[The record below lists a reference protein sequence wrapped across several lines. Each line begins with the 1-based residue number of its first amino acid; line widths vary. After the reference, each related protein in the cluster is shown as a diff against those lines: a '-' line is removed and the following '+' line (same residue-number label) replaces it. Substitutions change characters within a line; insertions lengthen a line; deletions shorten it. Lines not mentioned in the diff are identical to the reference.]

1 MSAVDVADSPRLN
14 RAGRSPLR
22 LSLGAMLCTMMLAIV
37 AFLVVYPVLLLIIHS
52 FEVGPFGRQTTWGVE
67 NWIRAF
73 TQPDLA
79 GALWN
84 TVSLAITRQ
93 GLSLLIAVP
102 ICWII
107 ARTDLPGRNWLEFG
121 FWVCVFLPQLTV
133 TLGWIMVFDS
143 HNGLANQMLEKLP
156 FIEKGPFDIFTWWGI
171 IMTHLLSGSIAIKIM
186 LLTPAFRNLDASL
199 EEASLASGAS
209 TVATLFRV
217 VVPLV
222 APALLVVTILSTIR
236 ALEAFETE
244 LILGAPAQIDVFST
258 KIYRIATREPPEY
271 GVATA
276 LSMVI
281 LAVVLPLILFQQ
293 RYISRR
299 SHATLS
305 GKYRGHLQPLGA
317 WRWPVFA
324 VIFGMVLIM
333 TILPVALVIT
343 GTFMNLFG
351 YFTIATP
358 WTMKHW
364 TSVLSN
370 PVFMNA
376 LTNTVIIAGG
386 TSLLGMAV
394 FTVIAYIIVRTK
406 YAARGTLDFFVWVP
420 STVPGIIM
428 GLGFLWLFLG
438 TPFLRPLYGTT
449 WLLILVTALASITL
463 GTQLVKSTLVQL
475 GAELEE
481 ASWASGAS
489 WRYTLR
495 RVVLPLIAPA
505 IAVIGVVAFSAAA
518 RTTGTIALLATNSN
532 QPLSMLQLN
541 LMADNNYGAAS
552 VVGVF
557 LLVLTIGVALV
568 ARALGLKLG
577 VGGQ

>member
-1 MSAVDVADSPRLN
+1 MV
-14 RAGRSPLR
+14 
-22 LSLGAMLCTMMLAIV
+22 LALV
-37 AFLVVYPVLLLIIHS
+37 AFLVVYPVILLVIHS
-52 FEVGPFGRQTTWGVE
+52 FEVGPFGRPTYWGIE

-93 GLSLLIAVP
+93 ALAIVIAIP

-143 HNGLANQMLEKLP
+143 HNGLANQLVEKLP
-156 FIEKGPFDIFTWWGI
+156 FVEKGPFDIFTWWGI
-171 IMTHLLSGSIAIKIM
+171 VVTHLLSGSIAIKVM

-209 TVATLFRV
+209 TPATLWRV

-236 ALEAFETE
+236 AMEAFETE
-244 LILGAPAQIDVFST
+244 LILGAPAQLDVFST

-281 LAVVLPLILFQQ
+281 LFLVLPLILFQQ

-317 WRWPVFA
+317 WRWPIFA
-324 VIFGMVLIM
+324 VIFTIVFIM

-351 YFTIATP
+351 YFMIANP

-364 TSVLSN
+364 TTVLA
-370 PVFMNA
+370 NA
-376 LTNTVIIAGG
+376 TFISALWNTLIIAGG
-386 TSLLGMAV
+386 TAILGMVA
-394 FTVIAYIIVRTK
+394 FTIIAYIIVRTK
-406 YAARGTLDFFVWVP
+406 YFARSTLDFFVWVP
-420 STVPGIIM
+420 STVPGIIL
-428 GLGFLWLFLG
+428 GLGFLWFFLG
-438 TPFLRPLYGTT
+438 TPVLRPLYGTT

-475 GAELEE
+475 GGELEE
-481 ASWASGAS
+481 ASWAAGAS

-518 RTTGTIALLATNSN
+518 RTTGTIALLATHTN

-557 LLVLTIGVALV
+557 LLLLTIGVALV
-568 ARALGLKLG
+568 ARTLGLKLG
-577 VGGQ
+577 VNG

>member
-1 MSAVDVADSPRLN
+1 MSAAEVANAGHLPSTG
-14 RAGRSPLR
+14 RARVA
-22 LSLGAMLCTMMLAIV
+22 LSLGAVLCTVVLAIV

-52 FEVGPFGRQTTWGVE
+52 FEVGPFGRPTTWGVE
-67 NWIRAF
+67 NWVRAF

-79 GALWN
+79 AALWN
-84 TVSLAITRQ
+84 TVSLAVTRQ
-93 GLSLLIAVP
+93 AIALVVAVP
-102 ICWII
+102 ICWLI

-133 TLGWIMVFDS
+133 TLGWIMVFDN
-143 HNGLANQMLEKLP
+143 HNGLANQLVEKLP
-156 FIEKGPFDIFTWWGI
+156 WVEKGPFDIFTWWGI
-171 IMTHLLSGSIAIKIM
+171 VATHLLSGAIAIKVM

-209 TVATLFRV
+209 SMATLFRV

-222 APALLVVTILSTIR
+222 APALLVITILSTIR
-236 ALEAFETE
+236 AMEAFETE
-244 LILGAPAQIDVFST
+244 LILGAPAQLDVFST

-276 LSMVI
+276 MSMVI
-281 LAVVLPLILFQQ
+281 LAMVLPLILFQQ
-293 RYISRR
+293 RFISRR
-299 SHATLS
+299 SHATIS
-305 GKYRGHLQPLGA
+305 GKFRGHIQPLGA
-317 WRWPVFA
+317 WRWPLFGI
-324 VIFGMVLIM
+324 IFTIVCIM

-364 TSVLSN
+364 MSVLSN
-370 PVFMNA
+370 PTFTNA
-376 LTNTVIIAGG
+376 LWNTVIIAGG
-386 TSLLGMAV
+386 TAILGMVV
-394 FTVIAYIIVRTK
+394 FTIIAYIIVRTK
-406 YAARGTLDFFVWVP
+406 YAARGTLDMFVWVP
-420 STVPGIIM
+420 STVPGIIL

-449 WLLILVTALASITL
+449 WLLILVTALGSITL

-475 GAELEE
+475 GSELEE

-518 RTTGTIALLATNSN
+518 RTTGTIALLATNAN

-557 LLVLTIGVALV
+557 LLVLTVGVALV
-568 ARALGLKLG
+568 ARTLGLKLG
-577 VGGQ
+577 VGGR

>member
-1 MSAVDVADSPRLN
+1 
-14 RAGRSPLR
+14 
-22 LSLGAMLCTMMLAIV
+22 
-37 AFLVVYPVLLLIIHS
+37 
-52 FEVGPFGRQTTWGVE
+52 
-67 NWIRAF
+67 
-73 TQPDLA
+73 
-79 GALWN
+79 
-84 TVSLAITRQ
+84 
-93 GLSLLIAVP
+93 
-102 ICWII
+102 
-107 ARTDLPGRNWLEFG
+107 
-121 FWVCVFLPQLTV
+121 
-133 TLGWIMVFDS
+133 
-143 HNGLANQMLEKLP
+143 
-156 FIEKGPFDIFTWWGI
+156 
-171 IMTHLLSGSIAIKIM
+171 
-186 LLTPAFRNLDASL
+186 
-199 EEASLASGAS
+199 
-209 TVATLFRV
+209 
-217 VVPLV
+217 
-222 APALLVVTILSTIR
+222 
-236 ALEAFETE
+236 
-244 LILGAPAQIDVFST
+244 
-258 KIYRIATREPPEY
+258 
-271 GVATA
+271 
-276 LSMVI
+276 
-281 LAVVLPLILFQQ
+281 VLPLILFQQ

-317 WRWPVFA
+317 WRWPIFA
-324 VIFGMVLIM
+324 VIFGIVLIM

-370 PVFMNA
+370 PVFVNA

-406 YAARGTLDFFVWVP
+406 YTARGTLDFFVWVP

-557 LLVLTIGVALV
+557 LLVLTIGVALI

-577 VGGQ
+577 VGGR

>member
-1 MSAVDVADSPRLN
+1 MSAVEVAESRPLN
-14 RAGRSPLR
+14 QPGRPSFALT
-22 LSLGAMLCTMMLAIV
+22 LGTVLCTMVLALV
-37 AFLVVYPVLLLIIHS
+37 AFLVVYPVILLIIHS
-52 FEVGPFGRQTTWGVE
+52 FEVGPFGRPTTWGIE

-84 TVSLAITRQ
+84 TISLALTRQ
-93 GLSLLIAVP
+93 ALAIVFAIP

-143 HNGLANQMLEKLP
+143 HNGLANQLLEKLP
-156 FIEKGPFDIFTWWGI
+156 FVEKGPFDIFTWWGI
-171 IMTHLLSGSIAIKIM
+171 VMTHLLSGSIAIKVM

-209 TVATLFRV
+209 TTATLFRV

-236 ALEAFETE
+236 AMEAFETE
-244 LILGAPAQIDVFST
+244 LILGAPAQLDVFST

-281 LAVVLPLILFQQ
+281 LALVLPLILFQQ

-305 GKYRGHLQPLGA
+305 GKYRGHLQPLGR
-317 WRWPVFA
+317 WRWPIFG
-324 VIFGMVLIM
+324 VIFAIVFVM
-333 TILPVALVIT
+333 TILPVALVII

-351 YFTIATP
+351 YFTIASP

-364 TSVLSN
+364 TTVLSN
-370 PVFMNA
+370 PTFING
-376 LTNTVIIAGG
+376 LWNTLIIAGG
-386 TSLLGMAV
+386 TALVGMVA
-394 FTVIAYIIVRTK
+394 FTIIAYIIVRTR
-406 YAARGTLDFFVWVP
+406 YAARATLDFFVWLP
-420 STVPGIIM
+420 STVPGMIL

-438 TPFLRPLYGTT
+438 TPILRPLYGTT
-449 WLLILVTALASITL
+449 WILVLVTALGSITL

-481 ASWASGAS
+481 ASWAAGAS

-495 RVVLPLIAPA
+495 RIVLPLIAPA

-518 RTTGTIALLATNSN
+518 RTTGTIALLATHTN

-557 LLVLTIGVALV
+557 LLLLTIGVALV
-568 ARALGLKLG
+568 ARTLGLKLG
-577 VGGQ
+577 VGS

>member
-1 MSAVDVADSPRLN
+1 VRLHH
-14 RAGRSPLR
+14 RGRDR
-22 LSLGAMLCTMMLAIV
+22 
-37 AFLVVYPVLLLIIHS
+37 YPVLLLLIHS
-52 FEVGPFGRQTTWGVE
+52 FEIGPFGKPTGWGVE
-67 NWIRAF
+67 NWVRAF
-73 TQPDLA
+73 TRPDLA

-84 TVSLAITRQ
+84 TVTLAGARQ
-93 GLSLLIAVP
+93 VIALVVAVP
-102 ICWII
+102 LCWLI

-143 HNGLANQMLEKLP
+143 HNGLANQLLERTGLV
-156 FIEKGPFDIFTWWGI
+156 EKGPFDIFTWWGI
-171 IMTHLLSGSIAIKIM
+171 VGTHLLSGSIAIKVM

-209 TVATLFRV
+209 AIGTLLRV
-217 VVPLV
+217 VVPLL
-222 APALLVVTILSTIR
+222 APAIMVVTILSTIR

-276 LSMVI
+276 LSMLI
-281 LAVVLPLILFQQ
+281 LAIVLPLIIFQQ

-299 SHATLS
+299 SHATVS
-305 GKYRGHLQPLGA
+305 GRYHGHVQPLGR
-317 WRWPVFA
+317 WRWPLFGLVFGTVA
-324 VIFGMVLIM
+324 IM

-351 YFTIATP
+351 YFNITNP
-358 WTMKHW
+358 WTMKNW
-364 TSVLSN
+364 ASVLSN
-370 PVFMNA
+370 GNFMGA
-376 LTNTVIIAGG
+376 LVNTLIIAGG
-386 TSLLGMAV
+386 TSILGMLS
-394 FTVIAYIIVRTK
+394 FTLIAYIVVRTK
-406 YAARGTLDFFVWVP
+406 FFARSTLDFFVWVP
-420 STVPGIIM
+420 STIPGIIM

-438 TPFLRPLYGTT
+438 TPILRPLYGTT
-449 WLLILVTALASITL
+449 WILIIVTALGSITL
-463 GTQLVKSTLVQL
+463 GTQIVKGTLVQI
-475 GAELEE
+475 GSELEE

-505 IAVIGVVAFSAAA
+505 IAVIGVVSFSAAA
-518 RTTGTIALLATNSN
+518 RTTGTIALLATPTN

-557 LLVLTIGVALV
+557 LLLLTVGVALI
-568 ARALGLKLG
+568 ARFFGLRVGLGPR
-577 VGGQ
+577 

>member
-1 MSAVDVADSPRLN
+1 MSAVEVANARPVN
-14 RAGRSPLR
+14 TPGRPPLA
-22 LSLGAMLCTMMLAIV
+22 LSLGTVLCTMVLALV
-37 AFLVVYPVLLLIIHS
+37 AFLVVYPILLLVIHS
-52 FEVGPFGRQTTWGVE
+52 FEVGPFGRPTTWGIE
-67 NWIRAF
+67 NWVRAF

-84 TVSLAITRQ
+84 TVSLAVTRQ
-93 GLSLLIAVP
+93 ALAIVIAIP

-143 HNGLANQMLEKLP
+143 HNGLANQLLEKLP

-171 IMTHLLSGSIAIKIM
+171 VMTHLLSGSIAIKIM
-186 LLTPAFRNLDASL
+186 LLTPAFRNMDASL

-209 TVATLFRV
+209 TTSTLFRV

-244 LILGAPAQIDVFST
+244 LILGAPAQLDVFST

-281 LAVVLPLILFQQ
+281 LGLVLPLILFQQ

-317 WRWPVFA
+317 WRWPIFA
-324 VIFGMVLIM
+324 VIFGIVFVM

-351 YFTIATP
+351 YFTIANP

-364 TSVLSN
+364 GAVLGN
-370 PVFMNA
+370 PTFMNA
-376 LTNTVIIAGG
+376 LVNTLIIAGG
-386 TSLLGMAV
+386 TALLGMVV
-394 FTVIAYIIVRTK
+394 FTIIAYIIVRTK
-406 YAARGTLDFFVWVP
+406 YAARGTLDFFVWLP
-420 STVPGIIM
+420 STVPGIIL
-428 GLGFLWLFLG
+428 GLGFLWFFLG
-438 TPFLRPLYGTT
+438 TPILRPLYGTT

-475 GAELEE
+475 GGELEE

-518 RTTGTIALLATNSN
+518 RTTGTIALLATHTN

-557 LLVLTIGVALV
+557 LLLLTIGVALI
-568 ARALGLKLG
+568 ARTLGLKLG
-577 VGGQ
+577 VGG